1 MTLEVPEAAI
11 LSPNLQLEAAV
22 AAQAAVIVELR
33 AVIAGLQ
40 GRVAELE
47 RQLGRNASNSSRP
60 PSADG
65 LGKPAVPARQ
75 RRAGARRPGKQPGA
89 PGAHLARVQDPD
101 EVIWHTPQRCRG
113 CGGLL
118 VLAPVVGVEA
128 RQVLDLPEIRL
139 RAVEHRAER
148 RRCDCG
154 TVTAAGFP
162 PQARAAACYGPG
174 VRGLACYLTV
184 GQYLPVERAAELLG
198 EVLGA
203 SVATGTLAAITAE
216 GAAGLGGFAEQVRTQ
231 LAGAE
236 VAHFDESGARVAGRL
251 HWVHSASDT
260 RLSWFSV
267 HPKRGAAA
275 MDDAGVLPGFR
286 GVAVHDGW
294 APYWRYDQATHAL
307 CNAH

>member
-1 MTLEVPEAAI
+1 M
-11 LSPNLQLEAAV
+11 
-22 AAQAAVIVELR
+22 
-33 AVIAGLQ
+33 
-40 GRVAELE
+40 
-47 RQLGRNASNSSRP
+47 
-60 PSADG
+60 
-65 LGKPAVPARQ
+65 
-75 RRAGARRPGKQPGA
+75 
-89 PGAHLARVQDPD
+89 
-101 EVIWHTPQRCRG
+101 
-113 CGGLL
+113 
-118 VLAPVVGVEA
+118 
-128 RQVLDLPEIRL
+128 LDLPEIRL

-148 RRCDCG
+148 RRCECG

-162 PQARAAACYGPG
+162 AQARAVACYGPG
-174 VRGLACYLTV
+174 VRGLVCYLTV

-203 SVATGTLAAITAE
+203 SVATGTLAAITPE